1 VGSVIAGAREQAPA
15 SRRAKKLQKAITTLV
30 VLAAAALAAW
40 LWFATG
46 DGNGVQQRVAPEDR
60 PPVAVVT
67 VAAVER
73 DMVDEVEALGTTRAR
88 EAIEITPR
96 ISSVITAIRF
106 REGELV
112 EAGAMLVEL
121 DNAEERA
128 ALAEAEATV
137 IDSRAQFRRARELL
151 ESRTVSESQ
160 VQQLEATMN
169 ADEARLRAAQARVE
183 QTLVRAPFAGRVGLR
198 QVSPGSLVNPGMV
211 ITTLD
216 DLSSVRLDFT
226 VPESFLGVLEPGL
239 PIRARSAAYEGRAFE
254 GQVTTIDTRVDPI
267 TRAVTIRADL
277 PNDEGLLKPGMFLTV
292 RLAGQSRAR
301 VVVPEAALVPEGDRQ
316 NVFLVRDGRAWRTDV
331 TVGRRLRGEVE
342 ILEGLRPGDKVVVE
356 GTQKVAHGGR
366 VTDTDAVAILGLR

>member
-1 VGSVIAGAREQAPA
+1 
-15 SRRAKKLQKAITTLV
+15 LHKAITTLV

-40 LWFATG
+40 IWFGTG
-46 DGNGVQQRVAPEDR
+46 SESGTQQRVAPEDR

-67 VAAVER
+67 VAAIER

-106 REGELV
+106 REGQEV
-112 EAGAMLVEL
+112 EAGAVLVEL

-128 ALAEAEATV
+128 NLAEAEATV

-169 ADEARLRAAQARVE
+169 ADEARLRAAQARFE

-226 VPESFLGVLEPGL
+226 VPEAFLGVLGPGL
-239 PIRARSAAYEGRAFE
+239 AIRARSAAYEGRAFD
-254 GQVTTIDTRVDPI
+254 GQVATIDTRVDPT

-277 PNDEGLLKPGMFLTV
+277 PNEEGLLKPGMFLTV
-292 RLAGQSRAR
+292 RLAGQSRTR
-301 VVVPEAALVPEGDRQ
+301 VLVPEAALVPEGDRQ
-316 NVFLVRDGRAWRTDV
+316 NVYLVRDGRSWRTDV
-331 TVGRRLRGEVE
+331 VVGRRLRGEVE
-342 ILEGLRPGDKVVVE
+342 ILEGLRAGDKIVVE

-366 VTDTDAVAILGLR
+366 VIDADPVATLGQR